1 MFPKKAGFT
10 LSHIYIDSQALFA
23 ILSDIKKSNSN
34 FLEDIFERKDF
45 NYRRSRN
52 QTQRERVWSE
62 IFNYQRFE
70 SKDKSLPL
78 HLQKTFDFV
87 MTTDGYK
94 ACVRFLKPSNGASS
108 AKKENDIN
116 KRKSKFER
124 NNPGVEL
131 QELNPSDFDRLVG
144 FWILWSK
151 LFFATMF
158 DSAGGHLQF
167 KTSEYGSRSF
177 LYRYILSGL
186 KTSKEGTMITK
197 HIARK
202 CHPTR
207 DC

>member
-52 QTQRERVWSE
+52 QTQRERVRSE

-144 FWILWSK
+144 FWILVETI
-151 LFFATMF
+151 F
-158 DSAGGHLQF
+158 
-167 KTSEYGSRSF
+167 
-177 LYRYILSGL
+177 
-186 KTSKEGTMITK
+186 
-197 HIARK
+197 
-202 CHPTR
+202 CNNV
-207 DC
+207 